1 MKRLTSLGNGLKGL
15 SAFSATLMLAASFG
29 AAACNEDGTSEDA
42 GVDPEL
48 GVNLDELGT
57 AITNCTA
64 ATTTEFNS
72 TTKVLNISVP
82 DQTDAVVSV
91 VGGKLKINGNQCQTS
106 ASPPVELT
114 STNVNRINITAV
126 DNAKVVIDLLPGTF
140 GNIFAGTG
148 GIVVTGTTANLSVGV
163 RGTAQA
169 NVVKMSEA
177 SSAYY
182 LELSGDTRADMKI
195 VPFAGSFPP
204 ISLALGDGADSFS
217 AQGQNSLTITA
228 LGTGTQGDVNASQAL
243 TVFGGVGNDTLKGG
257 LGNDTLNGGEGND
270 LFQTNASTT
279 AVPSDGADV
288 YIGGAGADTVDYSGR
303 TAALNVSVAPT
314 VTNGWVK
321 STVSVFNASIA
332 DGSTLIY
339 QGSGAATTVTF
350 TGVSGAP
357 VVGVADIL
365 TAIGTPVGATVSV
378 NDRGELVFERDSAGS
393 MAITGG
399 TAATALFGAATVT
412 NNGTT
417 ALNSDANDGFI
428 GDALASPAL
437 PAEHDD
443 VRNDVENITGG
454 TANDVLTGS
463 TFANLING
471 GGGDDNIAGGVGGT
485 CSGGSADTDSL
496 NGGDGN
502 DIFQMGFATNC
513 SDILDG
519 GAGNDYANY
528 EMRTAALTIDIDGA
542 ADDGESAELDNVKAT
557 VEGVLGGEGADII
570 TGSAAAD
577 DLHGGLGADS
587 LIGGAG
593 NDSLNGGLG
602 VDTILGGTG
611 EDYINEK
618 DTADPLYVKTSN
630 ISGTGGDLINGGADF
645 DKGDFARAAAMTI
658 TLCSSTN
665 VTGAGACVG
674 DTAFNDTGDSDD
686 ITNIEYLVAGAG
698 ADTITG
704 SAADDIIEGGGAAD
718 TITGGAGNDTLY
730 GEAGSD
736 LLDGGAGDDTLD
748 GAAGTNTLIGGGGD
762 DLCTLGA
769 GGVKDITCEI

>member
-15 SAFSATLMLAASFG
+15 SAFSASLMMAASFG
-29 AAACNEDGTSEDA
+29 MAACNENETTDDA

-48 GVNLDELGT
+48 GVNFEELGT

-64 ATTTEFNS
+64 ATSTEFNS

-82 DQTDAVVSV
+82 DTVDAVVSV
-91 VGGKLKINGNQCQTS
+91 VGGKLKINGNQCQTN

-126 DNAKVVIDLLPGTF
+126 DNAKVVIDLLPGAF

-182 LELSGDTRADMKI
+182 MELSGDTRADLKI
-195 VPFAGSFPP
+195 VPAASSFPA
-204 ISLALGDGADSFS
+204 ISLALGDGADSFT
-217 AQGQNSLTITA
+217 AQGQNLTITA

-257 LGNDTLNGGEGND
+257 LGNDTLNGGDGND
-270 LFQTNASTT
+270 LFQTNATT
-279 AVPSDGADV
+279 ATLASDGADV
-288 YIGGAGADTVDYSGR
+288 YIGGLGSDTVDYTGR

-321 STVSVFNASIA
+321 STVSIFNASIA

-350 TGVSGAP
+350 TGVASAP
-357 VVGVADIL
+357 VVGVANIL
-365 TAIGTPVGATVSV
+365 TAIGTPVGATFSV
-378 NDRGELVFERDSAGS
+378 NDRGELIFERDSTGS

-399 TAATALFGAATVT
+399 TAAAQLFGAATVS

-428 GDALASPAL
+428 GDAVATPAL

-443 VRNDVENITGG
+443 VRVDVENITGG
-454 TANDVLTGS
+454 TGNDVLTGS
-463 TFANLING
+463 NQPNLING
-471 GGGDDNIAGGVGGT
+471 GGGDDNISGGVAGT
-485 CSGGSADTDSL
+485 CTGNGSDTDTL

-519 GAGNDYANY
+519 GAGSDYANY

-542 ADDGESAELDNVKAT
+542 ADDGETSENDNVKAT

-577 DLHGGLGADS
+577 DLHGGLGTDS

-602 VDTILGGTG
+602 ADTLIGGIG
-611 EDYINEK
+611 EDYFNEK
-618 DTADPLYVKTSN
+618 DTADALYVKATN
-630 ISGTGGDLINGGADF
+630 ISGGGGDLLNGGADF
-645 DKGDFARAAAMTI
+645 DKGDFARAATMAV

-665 VTGAGACVG
+665 VVGAGACVG
-674 DTAFNDTGDSDD
+674 DTANADTQDGDD
-686 ITNIEYLVAGAG
+686 ITNVEYFVGGAG
-698 ADTITG
+698 ADSIIG
-704 SAADDIIEGGGAAD
+704 SAADDIIEGGASAD

-730 GEAGSD
+730 GEAGND
-736 LLDGGAGDDTLD
+736 QLDGEAGDDTLD
-748 GAAGTNTLIGGGGD
+748 GAAGTNTLVGGAGD

-769 GGVKDITCEI
+769 GGVKDSTCEI

>member
-15 SAFSATLMLAASFG
+15 SAFSATLMLAATFG
-29 AAACNEDGTSEDA
+29 AAACTEDVTSDDA

-48 GVNLDELGT
+48 GVNFDELGT
-57 AITNCTA
+57 PITNCTA
-64 ATTTEFNS
+64 ATSTEFNS

-148 GIVVTGTTANLSVGV
+148 GVVVTGTTANLSVGV
-163 RGTAQA
+163 RGTPQA
-169 NVVKMSEA
+169 NVVKMTEA

-182 LELSGDTRADMKI
+182 LELSGDTRADLKI
-195 VPFAGSFPP
+195 VPFTGSFPP
-204 ISLALGDGADSFS
+204 VSLALGDGADSFS

-228 LGTGTQGDVNASQAL
+228 LGSGTQADVNASQPL

-270 LFQTNASTT
+270 LFQTNATT
-279 AVPSDGADV
+279 ASVTADGADV
-288 YIGGAGADTVDYSGR
+288 YVGGAGTDTVDYSGR
-303 TAALNVSVAPT
+303 TVAVNVSVAPT
-314 VTNGWVK
+314 MTNGWVK
-321 STVSVFNASIA
+321 STVSIFNASIT
-332 DGSTLIY
+332 DQQTLIFT
-339 QGSGAATTVTF
+339 GSGGAQTVTF
-350 TGVSGAP
+350 GANDGNP
-357 VVGVADIL
+357 VVGAAAIL
-365 TAIGTPVGATVSV
+365 AAIGTPTGVNVTVG
-378 NDRGELVFERDSAGS
+378 DRGELLVERDTAG
-393 MAITGG
+393 AVTVAG
-399 TAATALFGAATVT
+399 TAATALFGAASVT

-417 ALNSDANDGFI
+417 ALLSDANDGLS
-428 GDALASPAL
+428 G
-437 PAEHDD
+437 ENDD
-443 VRNDVENITGG
+443 VRNDVENLTGG

-471 GGGDDNIAGGVGGT
+471 GGGDDNISGGPGGT
-485 CSGGSADTDSL
+485 CSGAGSDTDSL

-502 DIFQMGFATNC
+502 DIFQMGFASNC
-513 SDILDG
+513 SDLLDG
-519 GAGNDYANY
+519 GAGSDYANF

-557 VEGVLGGEGADII
+557 IEGVLGGEGADII

-602 VDTILGGTG
+602 VDTLLGGTG
-611 EDYINEK
+611 EDYFNEK
-618 DTADPLYVKTSN
+618 DTADGLYVKATN
-630 ISGTGGDLINGGADF
+630 VSGTGGDLLNGGADF
-645 DKGDFARAAAMTI
+645 DKGDFARAATMTV

-674 DTAFNDTGDSDD
+674 DTANADTQDGDD
-686 ITNIEYLVAGAG
+686 ITNVEYFVGGAG
-698 ADTITG
+698 ADSIIG
-704 SAADDIIEGGGAAD
+704 SAADDIIEGGASGD

-736 LLDGGAGDDTLD
+736 LLDGEGGDDTLD
-748 GAAGTNTLIGGGGD
+748 GAAGTNTLVGGGGD

-769 GGVKDITCEI
+769 GGVKDVTCEI